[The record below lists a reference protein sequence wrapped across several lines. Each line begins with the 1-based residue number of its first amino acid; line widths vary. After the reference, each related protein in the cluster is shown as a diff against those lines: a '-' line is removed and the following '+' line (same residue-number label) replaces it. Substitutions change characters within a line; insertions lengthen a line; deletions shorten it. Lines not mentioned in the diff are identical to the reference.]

1 MSEICG
7 LIIAAVFGFLNWK
20 VSLGII
26 LGLIFFRIYFYLL
39 TSSIDDTLAF
49 GIAEGKIGRIISSSG
64 RIIILVMPLLVGMLL
79 PQYVNVWGSF
89 IGLILFKV
97 CAVIY
102 SAVRKN

>member
-1 MSEICG
+1 MI
-7 LIIAAVFGFLNWK
+7 LAAVFGFLNWK

-39 TSSIDDTLAF
+39 TSSIDDALAF
-49 GIAEGKIGRIISSSG
+49 GQNESRFGRIISSSG
-64 RIIILVMPLLVGMLL
+64 RILILVMPLLAGMLL

-89 IGLILFKV
+89 AGLVLFKV

-102 SAVRKN
+102 SAVNK